1 VERRVER
8 CFEQKGDRNV
18 GDLKQPQARNCQT
31 LRTAQTVDLIIQ
43 KVNQRHY
50 SLIRK
55 VTKKVIRTV
64 KQQVAHCRVIKQGP
78 S

>member
-1 VERRVER
+1 MERRVER

-64 KQQVAHCRVIKQGP
+64 KQQVAHC
-78 S
+78 